1 MQSWPGLISLLLTS
15 NIKQI
20 QVYSMKFAN
29 FLAHPTSTGKR
40 LIFSHVK
47 DNCLQSV
54 SHTKLKMFLSYNPNK
69 SFAKVTFWIG
79 CGQLT
84 FFSKKTQD
92 FNNLFKFPC

>member
-1 MQSWPGLISLLLTS
+1 
-15 NIKQI
+15 
-20 QVYSMKFAN
+20 MKFAN

-69 SFAKVTFWIG
+69 SFAKVTF
-79 CGQLT
+79 
-84 FFSKKTQD
+84 
-92 FNNLFKFPC
+92 